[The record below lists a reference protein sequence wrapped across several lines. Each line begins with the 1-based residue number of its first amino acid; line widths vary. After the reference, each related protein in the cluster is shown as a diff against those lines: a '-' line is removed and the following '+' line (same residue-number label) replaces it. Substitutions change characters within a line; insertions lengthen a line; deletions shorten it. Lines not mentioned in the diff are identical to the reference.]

1 VLVRRHSV
9 FIVAALCV
17 LTVRLA
23 CAYHLHV
30 GEFGE
35 SMDDDASDSNGPGN
49 LSEKD
54 ADVQQQEIDEEADIG
69 ANGNLT
75 GAQIQNLANKCKELG
90 ANALGDVGAGDL
102 GEAAMGQQLRV
113 FLGELGES
121 FQSTGGLKYNC
132 TNYVKALHLKK
143 KLQNSEDSIETMEAE
158 LRKLERFGEE
168 VPEEGNGTESNIT
181 DGSEGVNST
190 ESSDDTIP
198 PHPEGNS
205 NVSDESG
212 VDDKGNPDNSTRK
225 DDANDPGS
233 MNGNV
238 SDSLSGLVQEE
249 DKRENKVE
257 KAEEEKEEAGDEKAT
272 PDPKTTEAVRHT
284 NSKVPASDEDK
295 EVEQAKAT
303 PEPTAD
309 ETSDDTND
317 AEDENAKEET
327 PAGSEDRPE
336 GSTDDQATDSGDN
349 MMQDSDDDELADED
363 ALGGYDDDTDP
374 YPYPNDEDE

>member
-1 VLVRRHSV
+1 
-9 FIVAALCV
+9 
-17 LTVRLA
+17 
-23 CAYHLHV
+23 
-30 GEFGE
+30 
-35 SMDDDASDSNGPGN
+35 MDDDASDSNGPGN

-168 VPEEGNGTESNIT
+168 VPEEGNGTESNSTESNIT

-198 PHPEGNS
+198 PYPEGNS

-238 SDSLSGLVQEE
+238 IQ
-249 DKRENKVE
+249 
-257 KAEEEKEEAGDEKAT
+257 AT

-309 ETSDDTND
+309 E
-317 AEDENAKEET
+317 KEET